1 MTVLQDLRYAV
12 RTLRKV
18 PLFAVVA
25 VVSLALGIGANTA
38 IFSLVNQLMLELLPV
53 KHPEQLVL
61 LKAEGHHYGSNTGD
75 NAISYPM
82 YMDFRDQNRVFG
94 GMFCKYGTRLS
105 VTTNGRTEL
114 VSAELVSGNYFPVLG
129 VRAAAGRVFTASDD
143 LIQGS
148 HPLVVLSYGY
158 WATRFGADP
167 GVIGRKVVV
176 AGYPMTIVGVSQ
188 AGFDGVE
195 KGYSPQI
202 RIPMMMKHE
211 VTNGPW
217 YPLYDRRGRFVQA
230 FGRLK
235 PGETLEQAKAGLQPL
250 FHQVLNG
257 EVREKEFAQ
266 TTDYTRQQ
274 FLRMWMN
281 LLPASKGHSFL
292 REQFSKPLLAL
303 MGMVGLVLLISC
315 SNLANLLV
323 ARATARQESCWR
335 CGSTMRCSRF
345 YQPA

>member
-1 MTVLQDLRYAV
+1 
-12 RTLRKV
+12 
-18 PLFAVVA
+18 
-25 VVSLALGIGANTA
+25 
-38 IFSLVNQLMLELLPV
+38 
-53 KHPEQLVL
+53 
-61 LKAEGHHYGSNTGD
+61 
-75 NAISYPM
+75 
-82 YMDFRDQNRVFG
+82 
-94 GMFCKYGTRLS
+94 
-105 VTTNGRTEL
+105 
-114 VSAELVSGNYFPVLG
+114 
-129 VRAAAGRVFTASDD
+129 
-143 LIQGS
+143 
-148 HPLVVLSYGY
+148 
-158 WATRFGADP
+158 
-167 GVIGRKVVV
+167 VV

-211 VTNGPW
+211 VTAGPW
-217 YPLYDRRGRFVQA
+217 YSLNDRRGRFVQA

-250 FHQVLNG
+250 FHQILNG
-257 EVREKEFAQ
+257 EVREKEFAK

-323 ARATARQESCWR
+323 ARATARQKEIAVRLALGASRAASSGQLLLESVLLSLAGGAAGVAAGAVDRPCAAR
-335 CGSTMRCSRF
+335 VSA
-345 YQPA
+345 QPA